1 MGLVLFDAL
10 QNVLRDVDLGVD
22 LHVDAVQLFGNVVQV
37 DLLFY
42 ESRVFVCF
50 SARQTKSCFS
60 LY

>member
-37 DLLFY
+37 DL
-42 ESRVFVCF
+42 EVGGAFVL
-50 SARQTKSCFS
+50 REQS
-60 LY
+60 LRLLQRSSN